1 MTHIGHTIPIPE
13 CDVHDAPPAIVS
25 HVLFVCSPTDMEGSG
40 EIGLYYCLKALGG
53 ELLGRTDKLTTGV
66 VYQEMKCFV
75 VV

>member
-1 MTHIGHTIPIPE
+1 
-13 CDVHDAPPAIVS
+13 
-25 HVLFVCSPTDMEGSG
+25 MEGSG